1 MNDMTRPD
9 GSAEEDRERTTAK
22 WTPASSEGLCVS
34 RIVHRSIA
42 DVERALRI
50 RPEKLVRAAYDCKI
64 DAKDGAVVPLFLVS
78 SQRWFRVPV
87 RVGFWSPTARSG
99 AVISLRW
106 QATHLTRYF
115 PVLEADLA
123 ARPSAGVT
131 VLELNGTYRPPL
143 KIAGLI
149 FDYFVGKRIATATAV
164 GFVDALA
171 SAIERDELGE
181 TGTQVVDA

>member
-1 MNDMTRPD
+1 MTQPNR
-9 GSAEEDRERTTAK
+9 SADEDRERATAK
-22 WTPASSEGLCVS
+22 WTPASSEGLYVS

-42 DVERALRI
+42 DVERTLRI

-64 DAKDGAVVPLFLVS
+64 DARDTAVIPLSLVG
-78 SQRWFRVPV
+78 SQRWFRVPA
-87 RVGFWSPTARSG
+87 RIEFWRPTAQSG
-99 AVISLRW
+99 AAISLRW

-123 ARPSAGVT
+123 ARPGAGVT

-149 FDYFVGKRIATATAV
+149 FDYFVGKRIAAATAV

-171 SAIERDELGE
+171 SAIERDELDE
-181 TGTQVVDA
+181 MDT